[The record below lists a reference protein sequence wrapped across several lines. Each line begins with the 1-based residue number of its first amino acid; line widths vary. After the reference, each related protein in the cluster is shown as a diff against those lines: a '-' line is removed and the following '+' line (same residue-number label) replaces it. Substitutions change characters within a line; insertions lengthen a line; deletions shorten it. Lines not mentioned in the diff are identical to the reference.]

1 MLPLNVLRRLPSLA
15 ALVTLTAASTFC
27 GPALAQSAYSI
38 TVLGKPSG
46 AFSFAPMT
54 LDDQGV
60 VRGGMYY
67 RSGLKFVIGGGAF
80 GFLPAYLTQAVSW
93 SGTTATATAT
103 LGGKYL
109 FPRLSNNNGL
119 QVGPYS
125 KATEL
130 QNTLMPE
137 VYPSSA
143 ATFQGASVHA
153 PSVGSATMLRQGSTD
168 TDLTALLTKSLGA
181 SNTSSAKS
189 IFAAKG
195 MNNAGAIAGFFSR
208 PVSAN
213 GEVTF
218 VKTPL
223 VYFNGNYTTLDTGP
237 YQNVNPLDINDAGT
251 VLGQV
256 TRYTDSTGYQS
267 LPVLWVNQQLVAV
280 GGDSLANHEP
290 LGINNAGQ
298 VLLVG
303 LSRPVVP
310 GSVEDFL
317 LPLRADSVIWQN
329 NTVTPL
335 LSPNNEAVR
344 ATAMNDQGTVV
355 GCALR
360 AAADQRSVDARP
372 FLWKNGVLLD
382 LAQALSAKGVSLP
395 AGARWG
401 CPLAINN
408 SGSILT
414 YYHTQVLPVTVTW
427 VRINAKP

>member
-1 MLPLNVLRRLPSLA
+1 MLPLNALRRWPSLM
-15 ALVTLTAASTFC
+15 ALAAASATC
-27 GPALAQSAYSI
+27 SGPALAQSSYTI
-38 TVLGKPSG
+38 TVLNKPSG
-46 AFSFAPMT
+46 AFSFAPMA

-67 RSGLKFVIGGGAF
+67 RSGLKFAVGAGAF

-109 FPRLSNNNGL
+109 FPRLGNNSGQ

-125 KATEL
+125 KTTEF

-137 VYPSSA
+137 VYPTSA
-143 ATFQGASVHA
+143 STFRGGSVYGPATSAS
-153 PSVGSATMLRQGSTD
+153 TMLRQGSTD
-168 TDLTALLTKSLGA
+168 TDLTALLTKRLGA
-181 SNTSSAKS
+181 SNTSSSKTA
-189 IFAAKG
+189 FAARG
-195 MNNAGAIAGFFSR
+195 MNHAGAIAGTFYR

-213 GEVTF
+213 GEVTT
-218 VKTPL
+218 VNTPL
-223 VYFNGNYTTLDTGP
+223 VLLNGNYTVLDTGP
-237 YQNVNPLDINDAGT
+237 YQNVNPQDINDAGT

-256 TRYTDSTGYQS
+256 TRYTDAAGYQT
-267 LPVLWVNQQLVAV
+267 LPVLWVNQQLAAV

-303 LSRPVVP
+303 KSRPVVP
-310 GSVEDFL
+310 DSIEDFL

-335 LSPNNEAVR
+335 LSPQNEAVR

-360 AAADQRSVDARP
+360 PAADQRSVDARP
-372 FLWKNGVLLD
+372 FIWKNGVLLD
-382 LAQALSAKGVSLP
+382 LAQELAAKGVSLP
-395 AGARWG
+395 AGTRWG

-408 SGSILT
+408 SGSILS
-414 YYHTQVLPVTVTW
+414 YYFTPTLNPTISW

>member
-1 MLPLNVLRRLPSLA
+1 MLPLNVLRRWPSLA
-15 ALVTLTAASTFC
+15 ALAALSATCC
-27 GPALAQSAYSI
+27 GPALAQSAYSL

-46 AFSFAPMT
+46 AFSFAPTT
-54 LDDQGV
+54 LDDSGV

-67 RSGLKFVIGGGAF
+67 AAGLKFAIGAGAF

-93 SGTTATATAT
+93 SGTTATASAT

-109 FPRLSNNNGL
+109 FPRLSNNSGQ
-119 QVGPYS
+119 QVGPFNKVS
-125 KATEL
+125 EF

-143 ATFQGASVHA
+143 ASFKGASVNG
-153 PSVGSATMLRQGSTD
+153 PPTGTTTMLRQGSTD
-168 TDLTALLTKSLGA
+168 TDLTALLTKRLGA
-181 SNTSSAKS
+181 SNTLSAKTA
-189 IFAAKG
+189 FAARG
-195 MNNAGAIAGFFSR
+195 MNHAGAVAGTFYR

-213 GEVTF
+213 GEVTT
-218 VKTPL
+218 VNTPL
-223 VYFNGNYTTLDTGP
+223 VVLNGNYTALDTGP

-256 TRYTDSTGYQS
+256 TRYSDAGGYQT
-267 LPVLWVNQQLVAV
+267 LPVLWVNQRLSAV
-280 GGDSLANHEP
+280 GDDSLVRHEP

-303 LSRPVVP
+303 MSRPVVP

-317 LPLRADSVIWQN
+317 LPLHTNSVVWQN
-329 NTVTPL
+329 NAVMPL
-335 LSPNNEAVR
+335 NSPLNEAVR
-344 ATAMNDQGTVV
+344 ATAINDQGTVV

-372 FLWKNGVLLD
+372 FIWKNGVLLD
-382 LAQALSAKGVSLP
+382 LAQELAIKGASLP
-395 AGARWG
+395 AGTRWG

-408 SGSILT
+408 GGSILS
-414 YYHTQVLPVTVTW
+414 YYFTQTLNPTITW